1 MENGKCFAVQMAT
14 KNPETNAPKL
24 GMPAFFLPF
33 FSKGGEGLA
42 EKQARLDSGGDLLWW
57 GMHSWIHDAA
67 HPAADRLRSEPQ
79 TCSALCKPG
88 APST

>member
-1 MENGKCFAVQMAT
+1 M
-14 KNPETNAPKL
+14 
-24 GMPAFFLPF
+24 
-33 FSKGGEGLA
+33 A